1 MRKPPYKNS
10 MNNWY
15 GQVLFWETYK
25 ALPDKDRPINFTPVF
40 TLGEDREG
48 FINARKTFIEEGDSS
63 GYKWAIKYLGDWE
76 HFVFLSERD
85 FFKTALAKW
94 RNELNL
100 KMTAEAIDR
109 IKAIAESDDKQ
120 ALVANKYLAERPWE
134 KVGST
139 RGRPSK
145 AEIQGALKQAVK
157 IVEQEDEDMAR
168 IGLLKVVK

>member
-1 MRKPPYKNS
+1 MHKPPYKNS
-10 MNNWY
+10 INNWY
-15 GQVLFWETYK
+15 GQVLFLEIFRS
-25 ALPDKDRPINFTPVF
+25 LPEKDRPLTMTPVF
-40 TLGEDREG
+40 TLNEDRDG
-48 FINARKTFIEEGDSS
+48 YINARKTFIEEGDPT
-63 GYKWAIKYLGDWE
+63 GYKWAIKYLGDWD
-76 HFVFLSERD
+76 HFVFLSERE

-94 RNELNL
+94 RAELQL
-100 KMTAEAIDR
+100 KLTAEAIDR

-145 AEIQGALKQAVK
+145 AEVQGALKQAVRV
-157 IVEQEDEDMAR
+157 VEQEDEDMAR